1 MHAKRTDFT
10 FNWQQSIPT
19 DMKEGYLSKWELY
32 IVLLLDSVHFH
43 VFLKMNNPLLAKKLI
58 QLFPLKKRNKE
69 YIQSKVASKQSFF
82 NIWNKCH
89 LIHVWGEKMGLSC
102 RLWSHSQKWKGQRES
117 DFLCRTRQP
126 GWYCH
131 NCHGFWHDHF
141 LPVTPVLFLFLAKSS
156 SVFQAFNMWLPS

>member
-1 MHAKRTDFT
+1 MHAKRTDFI

-32 IVLLLDSVHFH
+32 IVLLLDSAHFH

-82 NIWNKCH
+82 NI
-89 LIHVWGEKMGLSC
+89 
-102 RLWSHSQKWKGQRES
+102 
-117 DFLCRTRQP
+117 
-126 GWYCH
+126 
-131 NCHGFWHDHF
+131 
-141 LPVTPVLFLFLAKSS
+141 
-156 SVFQAFNMWLPS
+156 